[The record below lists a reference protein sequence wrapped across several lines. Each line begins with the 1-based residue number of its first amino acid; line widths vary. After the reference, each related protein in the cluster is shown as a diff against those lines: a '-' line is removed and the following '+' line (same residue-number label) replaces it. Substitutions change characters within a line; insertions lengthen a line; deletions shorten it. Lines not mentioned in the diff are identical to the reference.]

1 MSVGRRSKAQVNKV
15 RETVYRRDHWT
26 CIAAHTAYGA
36 QCNAELTIQHRVTRG
51 MGSSARFDEPKHL
64 LAMCAYHNFLDTA
77 DGVFRDFC
85 VARGYSVKRW
95 AANSAGVIPVHYAD
109 GWFLLQGDDRVEV
122 SSVEASRLMKEV
134 YGDG

>member
-15 RETVYRRDHWT
+15 REIVYKRDGYV
-26 CIAAHTAYGA
+26 CVVAHTAYGA
-36 QCNAELTIQHRVTRG
+36 QCSDELTIQHRVTRG

-64 LAMCAYHNFLDTA
+64 LAMCGYHNFLDTA
-77 DGVFRDFC
+77 DSVFRDFC

-95 AANSAGVIPVHYAD
+95 AALDAGVIPVHYSD
-109 GWFLLQGDDRVEV
+109 GWFLLHGDRRVEV

-134 YGDG
+134 YGG